1 MTQLSSR
8 ALLVDYGG
16 VLTTSVT
23 DSFAAFCASEGIE
36 FEVFKRVVL
45 GAARGPESPF
55 SKVETGQIDQD
66 EFDRE
71 VAQILSDACGRAVD
85 PEGLKLRLFA
95 GIGPDAAMVD
105 AVRRARSA
113 GIRTGLISNSW
124 GGREAGESYRQAPL
138 DELFDAVVIS
148 GEVGMRKPD
157 PEIYLF
163 AADKVAV
170 APDACVFVDDFAVNV
185 EGAERVGM
193 RGILHRRTDETI
205 SALEEHLEIG
215 LR

>member
-1 MTQLSSR
+1 M
-8 ALLVDYGG
+8 DYGG

-23 DSFAAFCASEGIE
+23 DSFAAFCAREDIE
-36 FEVFKRVVL
+36 LEVFKRVVL
-45 GAARGPESPF
+45 GTARGPESPF
-55 SKVETGQIDQD
+55 SKVETGRIDQD

-71 VAQILSDACGRAVD
+71 VAQILTDACGRSVD

-95 GIGPDAAMVD
+95 TIGPDSAMID

-113 GIRTGLISNSW
+113 GIRTGLVSNSW
-124 GGREAGESYRQAPL
+124 GGRDAGRGYTHAPL
-138 DELFDAVVIS
+138 DDLFDAIVIS

-163 AADKVAV
+163 ASDKVAV

-193 RGILHRRTDETI
+193 RGIHHRQTEETI
-205 SALEEHLEIG
+205 AALEEHLEIG